1 MLAVS
6 PFPLSSCEMQ
16 RHTEFYLI
24 KFRQSGQLVT
34 ETKSKV
40 SCGISKSSAIHFSIH
55 HTQRSTG
62 TDEVKLGEGN
72 N

>member
-1 MLAVS
+1 
-6 PFPLSSCEMQ
+6 MQ

-24 KFRQSGQLVT
+24 KFSQSGQLVT

-40 SCGISKSSAIHFSIH
+40 SCGIPKSSATHFSVH
-55 HTQRSTG
+55 HTHGASG